1 MNLNRLREYILP
13 TLIILCGI
21 AALVFGFLLLANW
34 LFPTLTAESGLGFGT
49 IGDTVATQAGAVTAL
64 TGLSPLTDLIL
75 FAAAYILVCM
85 FLWLQAEL
93 RTYLTNRSH
102 F

>member
-1 MNLNRLREYILP
+1 MNLNRLREYVLP

-21 AALVFGFLLLANW
+21 AALAFILLLLANW
-34 LFPTLTAESGLGFGT
+34 LFPGLTAESGLGFTT
-49 IGDTVATQAGAVTAL
+49 IGSTLVAQVSTVTVL

-75 FAAAYILVCM
+75 FAAAYTLVCM
-85 FLWLQAEL
+85 FLWLQSEL
-93 RTYLTNRSH
+93 RTYLSNRSH